1 MLRSLLQQSSLQI
14 SLAATL
20 NVEQMPKEIPLS
32 LASVVTTSN
41 HLLVRFRLRLTI
53 IKMQPVL
60 YQLKLMQLVLHPEK
74 KKQH

>member
-14 SLAATL
+14 SLVAILT
-20 NVEQMPKEIPLS
+20 VEQMPKEIPFS

-41 HLLVRFRLRLTI
+41 HLLVQSRLHLTI
-53 IKMQPVL
+53 IKMQSVL
-60 YQLKLMQLVLHPEK
+60 YQLKLMQLVLHPVK